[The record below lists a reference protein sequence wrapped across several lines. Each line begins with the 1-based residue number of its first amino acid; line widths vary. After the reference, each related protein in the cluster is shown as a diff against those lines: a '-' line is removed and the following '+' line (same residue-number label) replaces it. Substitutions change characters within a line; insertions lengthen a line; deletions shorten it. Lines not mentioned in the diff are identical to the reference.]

1 MIMQAPSA
9 RWRITAYNKVLTTL
23 FKDGKHTYKLH
34 GVEFYFSKVVVN
46 SGDNHIRRWSPM
58 VDIIIGGAILPVQN
72 NPQDHH
78 NPRRQAP
85 KKRVIKDR
93 RKAKHDRR
101 INVRN
106 GVVVSLSKYP
116 ERRRGKDR
124 RKSLA

>member
-1 MIMQAPSA
+1 
-9 RWRITAYNKVLTTL
+9 
-23 FKDGKHTYKLH
+23 
-34 GVEFYFSKVVVN
+34 
-46 SGDNHIRRWSPM
+46 
-58 VDIIIGGAILPVQN
+58 VQN
-72 NPQDHH
+72 NPQDRH

-124 RKSLA
+124 RKSLV